1 MSIKITILG
10 CGSSGGVPRVGFGW
24 GACNPKNEKN
34 RRTRCSLLIEK
45 QVKSEKIS
53 VLIDT
58 GPDIRQQMLSADVQN
73 LDAILYTHHHADHV
87 HGIDDL
93 RTLAY
98 KKRSKIPVWADFS
111 TQKRLNQGFGYIF
124 STPKNSKYPAIC
136 ELNLIKKDE
145 IKIDSSKASIK
156 FLPLLVNHGE
166 IDALAFKF
174 DNIVYMPDVLDI
186 YPDTWRQL
194 QDLDLLIIDA
204 LRRDPH
210 PSHTH
215 LEKTL
220 GWLQELKPKKAIL
233 TNLHN
238 DLDYDLLKKE
248 LPDEIEPAYDGWNVL
263 IS

>member
-1 MSIKITILG
+1 MSIEITILG

-24 GACNPKNEKN
+24 GECNPDNEKN
-34 RRTRCSLLIEK
+34 RRTRCSLLVEK
-45 QVKSEKIS
+45 KVKSEKIS

-58 GPDIRQQMLSADVQN
+58 GPDIRQQLLNANVKN

-98 KKRSKIPVWADFS
+98 KKRAKIPVWADAS
-111 TQKRLNQGFGYIF
+111 TQKRLVEGFGYIF
-124 STPKNSKYPAIC
+124 STPKNSKYPPIC
-136 ELNLIKKDE
+136 ELNLIEND
-145 IKIDSSKASIK
+145 KIDINYSKTK
-156 FLPLLVNHGE
+156 LEFLPLKVNHGD
-166 IDALAFKF
+166 IDALGFKF
-174 DNIVYMPDVLDI
+174 ENIVYMPDVLDI
-186 YPDTWRQL
+186 YPETWEQL
-194 QDLDLLIIDA
+194 QDLDILIIDA

-220 GWLQELKPKKAIL
+220 KWLKELKPKKAIL

-238 DLDYDLLKKE
+238 DLDYDLLNKE
-248 LPDEIEPAYDGWNVL
+248 LPNEIEPAYDGLNIF